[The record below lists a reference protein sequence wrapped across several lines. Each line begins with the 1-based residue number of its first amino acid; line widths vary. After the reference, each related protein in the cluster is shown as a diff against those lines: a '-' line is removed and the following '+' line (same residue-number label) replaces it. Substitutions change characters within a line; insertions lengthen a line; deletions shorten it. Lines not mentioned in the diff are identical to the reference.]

1 MGSGITCSYN
11 VAMEPRIF
19 SREPLEQGSIVMLN
33 ENAAAHAI
41 RVLRLRLG
49 DTLVVFD
56 GSGIEYSARIQSVS
70 RQRVS
75 VAVGAG
81 RDPGTESPIAVTL
94 LQGICRS
101 QRMDLLIQKSA
112 ELGVAS
118 VRPISCERS
127 VVRVRD
133 ERALKKTEHWQQIA
147 ISACEQSGR
156 VRVPAVARPATL
168 ADALGDL
175 ADDAGARLL
184 LDPAAGQVLGAA
196 LGSPGAVA
204 LLIGP
209 EGGLSA
215 AERDTALDAGFQ
227 AVRMGPRTLRT
238 ETAPLVALSIVQ
250 YLAGDLGS

>member
-1 MGSGITCSYN
+1 
-11 VAMEPRIF
+11 MEPRIF
-19 SREPLEQGSIVMLN
+19 SSDPLEQGSSVTLN
-33 ENAAAHAI
+33 ENAAAHVI
-41 RVLRLRLG
+41 RVLRLRHG
-49 DTLVVFD
+49 DPLVVFD
-56 GSGIEYSARIQSVS
+56 GSGIEYSARIESVS

-118 VRPISCERS
+118 IRPIRCERS
-127 VVRVRD
+127 VVRLDDARG
-133 ERALKKTEHWQQIA
+133 RRKTEHWQQIA

-156 VRVPAVARPATL
+156 VRVPAVARPGPL
-168 ADALGDL
+168 AEALASLTNDAV
-175 ADDAGARLL
+175 ARLL
-184 LDPAAGQVLGAA
+184 LDPSGGQILGAA
-196 LGSPGAVA
+196 LGSPRAVA

-209 EGGLSA
+209 EGGLSV
-215 AERDTALDAGFQ
+215 AERDLALDAGFE
-227 AVRMGPRTLRT
+227 AVRVGPRTLRT

>member
-1 MGSGITCSYN
+1 M
-11 VAMEPRIF
+11 
-19 SREPLEQGSIVMLN
+19 
-33 ENAAAHAI
+33 
-41 RVLRLRLG
+41 
-49 DTLVVFD
+49 
-56 GSGIEYSARIQSVS
+56 
-70 RQRVS
+70 S

-81 RDPGTESPIAVTL
+81 RDPGTESPVAVTL

-118 VRPISCERS
+118 IRPIRCERS
-127 VVRVRD
+127 VVRLD
-133 ERALKKTEHWQQIA
+133 DSRARRKTAHWQQIA

-156 VRVPAVARPATL
+156 VRVPAVTRPATL
-168 ADALGDL
+168 VDALAGL

-184 LDPAAGQVLGAA
+184 LESSAGQILGVA
-196 LGSPGAVA
+196 LGSSRAVA

-209 EGGLSA
+209 EGGLSV
-215 AERDTALDAGFQ
+215 AEREFALDAGFQ